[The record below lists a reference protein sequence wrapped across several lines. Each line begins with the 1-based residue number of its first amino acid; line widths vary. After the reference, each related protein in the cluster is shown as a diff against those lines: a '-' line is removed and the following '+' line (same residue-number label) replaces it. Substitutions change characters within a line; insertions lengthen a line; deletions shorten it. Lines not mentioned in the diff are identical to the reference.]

1 MNAVT
6 RPLCVSLGLRVL
18 ALWGLLLAS
27 QPALPE
33 TKILLN
39 NDVSVATLDFTYLN
53 QIFAMQVRKWPNGQA
68 IQVYSLPNSNN
79 LHREF
84 VIERLR
90 IQPHQLDRIW
100 NRMLFTGTGKPPT
113 VVSSEDDMLNM
124 MRSNS
129 GAIGYVSSDYPADGV
144 KLLEEVQ
151 P

>member
-27 QPALPE
+27 QPALSE

-124 MRSNS
+124 IRSNS

>member
-1 MNAVT
+1 MNAVI

-27 QPALPE
+27 QPALSE

-124 MRSNS
+124 IRSNS

>member
-1 MNAVT
+1 M
-6 RPLCVSLGLRVL
+6 LFLSMGLRLLVL
-18 ALWGLLLAS
+18 HALVLTF
-27 QPALPE
+27 QPAVSEP
-33 TKILLN
+33 KILVNSNVRLE
-39 NDVSVATLDFTYLN
+39 TLDSAYLN
-53 QIFAMQVRKWPNGQA
+53 QIFAAQVRKWPSGQA
-68 IQVYSLPNSNN
+68 IQVFTLPSSNN

-84 VIERLR
+84 AIERLR

-113 VVSSEDDMLNM
+113 VVNSEDDMLKM
-124 MRSNS
+124 IQSNA